1 MAKTSNACLR
11 LNVLFRNIII
21 LRQDNIIVASFAD
34 ILSPRHAISLPT
46 NVRGGGSLRDGPKEC
61 LLTWLGQLR
70 LQLNRSLAGLVQRL
84 CQGVSIE
91 FRFSRNWVVCARER
105 PLLKFYYSTFK
116 ISGSYY
122 MFAFHLLSVHEESL
136 HYRRKQSL
144 SLPLNG
150 LLSSQL

>member
-61 LLTWLGQLR
+61 LLTWRTIAVTTEQESGGTCSTTLSV
-70 LQLNRSLAGLVQRL
+70 LN
-84 CQGVSIE
+84 
-91 FRFSRNWVVCARER
+91 
-105 PLLKFYYSTFK
+105 
-116 ISGSYY
+116 
-122 MFAFHLLSVHEESL
+122 FAFLGIELLALANVR
-136 HYRRKQSL
+136 Y
-144 SLPLNG
+144 
-150 LLSSQL
+150 